1 VPTLLTRFERH
12 IAARL
17 IKGFVLFVGALI
29 VFFIVLHWVE
39 YSDDFLDRGATVR
52 EVFLVYYPNYIP
64 EIVRLTSPLALFL
77 SCIYHT
83 GKLAQELQLTALQT
97 SGVSLYRLMV
107 PYVSVGLL
115 VTVLMFGFNGW
126 VVPKANE
133 TVVEY
138 DNEYLHPNSS
148 TVDVSE
154 VHRQN
159 GPNTI
164 VSVGYYDR
172 RDNTGHR
179 VSIQR
184 FNESNHL
191 AYRVDAER
199 MIWADSTE
207 TWTLHSVTRRWF
219 DPSGMVREQDTTRAD
234 TTLQIYPRDFA
245 RTQRDVE
252 AMTIPVASDYLD
264 ALRRSGAGHLGRPLV
279 AYYSKYAYP
288 FANLIV
294 VLIGVPL
301 AAVRRR
307 GGQATRFAIGL
318 FTAFVYLALQ
328 KLAEPFGYAGALP
341 PSVAAWLPHVAFAF
355 IALIVLWRTRK

>member
-1 VPTLLTRFERH
+1 MTRFERH

-29 VFFIVLHWVE
+29 IFFIVLHWVE
-39 YSDDFLDRGATVR
+39 YSDDFLDRGATLQ

-77 SCIYHT
+77 ACIYHT

-107 PYVSVGLL
+107 PYLGVGLL
-115 VTVLMFGFNGW
+115 VTVAMFGFNGW
-126 VVPKANE
+126 IVPKANE
-133 TVVEY
+133 TVVAY
-138 DNEYLHPNSS
+138 DNKYLNPSSS

-164 VSVGYYDR
+164 ISVGYYDR

-179 VSIQR
+179 VSIQQ
-184 FNESNHL
+184 FKNATQLE
-191 AYRVDAER
+191 YRVDANR
-199 MIWADSTE
+199 IVWVDSTE
-207 TWTLHSVTRRWF
+207 TWQLHSVTRRWF
-219 DPSGMVREQDTTRAD
+219 DDTGMTREQEAGTAD
-234 TTLQIYPRDFA
+234 TTLHVFPRDFA

-252 AMTIPVASDYLD
+252 AMTIPVAAEYLD

-279 AYYSKYAYP
+279 AYYTKYAYP

-294 VLIGVPL
+294 VMIGVPL

-307 GGQATRFAIGL
+307 GGQASRFAIGL
-318 FTAFVYLALQ
+318 LTAFVYLALQ
-328 KLAEPFGYAGALP
+328 KLAEPFGYAGTLP
-341 PSVAAWLPHVAFAF
+341 PAFAAWFPHVAFAA
-355 IALIVLWRTRK
+355 IAVIVLWRTRK

>member
-1 VPTLLTRFERH
+1 MTRFERH
-12 IAARL
+12 IAWRL
-17 IKGFVLFVGALI
+17 LKGFTLFVGALI

-39 YSDDFLDRGATVR
+39 YSDDFLDGGATAL
-52 EVFLVYYPNYIP
+52 EVFTVYYPNYIP

-107 PYVSVGLL
+107 PYLAVGLL
-115 VTVLMFGFNGW
+115 VTVTMFGFNGW

-138 DNEYLHPNSS
+138 DTRYLNSES
-148 TVDVSE
+148 GTVDVSE

-159 GPNTI
+159 GPDTV

-172 RDNTGHR
+172 DDNVGHR

-184 FNESNHL
+184 FNGRDKLS
-191 AYRVDAER
+191 YRVDAQR
-199 MIWADSTE
+199 MTWVDSTE
-207 TWTLHSVTRRWF
+207 TWSLFSVTRRWF
-219 DPSGMVREQDTTRAD
+219 GAEGMTQQVSATNAD
-234 TTLQIYPRDFA
+234 TTLQVFPRDFA

-252 AMTIPVASDYLD
+252 AMTIPVAREYLSS
-264 ALRRSGAGHLGRPLV
+264 LRRSGASHLGRPLV
-279 AYYSKYAYP
+279 AYYTKYAYP

-318 FTAFVYLALQ
+318 FTAFVYLAIQ
-328 KLAEPFGYAGALP
+328 KLTEPFGYSGTMSPA
-341 PSVAAWLPHVAFAF
+341 VAAWLPHVAFAV
-355 IALIVLWRTRK
+355 ISLIVLWRTRK